1 MAKKTLQDRMNDM
14 KPYFRGIEMYNEALI
29 VKVKFPEKWN
39 AYNSN
44 DERIK
49 ATPSETEANM
59 IFYYASSEDTTY
71 DEIFDLIEETIKAN
85 QDIILKIKLLG
96 EKVEE
101 LRDLFGKLSYDE
113 LLTLKFVV
121 EGAKTPK
128 GRRKYTKAKKTAKI
142 EKNEAIEGEN
152 ATLAEEEN
160 NTEEQKEDNS

>member
-85 QDIILKIKLLG
+85 QDIVHKIKLLR

-101 LRDLFGKLSYDE
+101 LKELFSKHSYEE
-113 LLTLKFVV
+113 LQTIRFELT
-121 EGAKTPK
+121 EAKKDKPK
-128 GRRKYTKAKKTAKI
+128 RKYTKKKKEA
-142 EKNEAIEGEN
+142 EKPQEEPV
-152 ATLAEEEN
+152 EEN
-160 NTEEQKEDNS
+160 NEEVTEVQS